1 MSNIQI
7 SVVKKIDPKTDKKID
22 KLEKNFD
29 LYQVL
34 MHRFL
39 SRHVQIFPNYK
50 LLTKK
55 INIFSSGSMVV
66 CKALVYFEPKIRKE
80 IFTKFKKMFELHQ
93 AFMYNV
99 LHKTFLTFIKF
110 KRFWTI
116 SSFYVE
122 FFVLDVLNIFWYT
135 FWDKMCQI

>member
-7 SVVKKIDPKTDKKID
+7 GVVKKIDPKTDKKID

-80 IFTKFKKMFELHQ
+80 ICTKFKKIFELHQ

-110 KRFWTI
+110 KRF
-116 SSFYVE
+116 
-122 FFVLDVLNIFWYT
+122 
-135 FWDKMCQI
+135 